1 MKDLEF
7 KCASITGT
15 KKGDS
20 MVVKKNHVRN
30 NILFKSIEKHKFKIS
45 KNNICLSP
53 KDSLKLATTII
64 NEFCDT
70 KKLSK
75 RVLKSR
81 IACQKVLIL
90 ELRQEIN
97 ELKQKNLESTKS
109 YDDIKDLN
117 L

>member
-1 MKDLEF
+1 MKKTEF
-7 KCASITGT
+7 QCASQTG
-15 KKGDS
+15 KENDDK
-20 MVVKKNHVRN
+20 MVVGKIAIKKWFSFMNYEFAN
-30 NILFKSIEKHKFKIS
+30 GFIS
-45 KNNICLSP
+45 RICLSQ